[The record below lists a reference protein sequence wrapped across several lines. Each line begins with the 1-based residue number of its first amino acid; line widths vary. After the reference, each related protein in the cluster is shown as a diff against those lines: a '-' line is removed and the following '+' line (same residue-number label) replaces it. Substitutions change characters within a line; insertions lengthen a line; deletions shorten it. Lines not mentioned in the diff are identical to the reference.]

1 VSPLVLVPGI
11 GCGSEQFSRL
21 RPGLT
26 GFDVH
31 PLELP
36 GHRGAPALPVVSLD
50 AVVDRIAEQVPSGS
64 VVVGHSTG
72 GIVGLVLAVRHPDLV
87 TSLVILDS
95 NLPVTAEA
103 LARKVSR
110 ADEVRGE
117 NWRVVLEDSMRNS
130 WGPREPELREEV
142 VAGILATPEAA
153 LRPLWFDVLA
163 LNPRQALSSLTMPT
177 LYVRSSRDVDLEALS
192 SLNPL
197 ITGVD
202 LRERAPGHWPQ
213 LTEPGA
219 VLAAVASFLV

>member
-31 PLELP
+31 ALELP
-36 GHRGAPALPVVSLD
+36 GHRGTPSLPVVSLD
-50 AVVDRIAEQVPSGS
+50 TVVDRIAEQVAPDS

-72 GIVGLVLAVRHPDLV
+72 GIVGLLLAVRYPSSV
-87 TSLVILDS
+87 RSLVVLDS
-95 NLPVTAEA
+95 NLPVTPEA

-110 ADEVRGE
+110 ADEVHGE

-142 VAGILATPEAA
+142 VAGILATPGAA

-163 LNPRQALSSLTMPT
+163 LDPRQALSALTAPA
-177 LYVRSSRDVDLEALS
+177 LYVRSSRDVDLDVLR

-197 ITGVD
+197 VSVVD
-202 LRERAPGHWPQ
+202 LRGRAPGHWPQ
-213 LTEPGA
+213 LTEPDA
-219 VLAAVASFLV
+219 VLAAMAPFLL